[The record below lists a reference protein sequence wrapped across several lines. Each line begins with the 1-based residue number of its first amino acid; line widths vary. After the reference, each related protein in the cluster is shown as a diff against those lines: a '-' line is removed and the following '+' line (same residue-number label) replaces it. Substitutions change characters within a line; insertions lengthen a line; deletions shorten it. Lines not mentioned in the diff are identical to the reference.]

1 MSEVAIDRVVFEQ
14 PLMSA
19 RVSLLT
25 DGTHDITVSVLGGAK
40 CSFTAGDEQ
49 DAKAIY
55 STLETHYLDA
65 LGKVQ
70 AAVITQ
76 FANAEDSTVES
87 PSSQPQ
93 SSK

>member
-1 MSEVAIDRVVFEQ
+1 MSEAKIDRVVFEQ

-25 DGTHDITVSVLGGAK
+25 DGTHDITISVFGGAK
-40 CSFTAGDEQ
+40 CSFTAGDEL

-55 STLETHYLDA
+55 ASIETQYLDA

-70 AAVITQ
+70 AAVINE
-76 FANAEDSTVES
+76 FAKAEDKATEES
-87 PSSQPQ
+87 LSN
-93 SSK
+93 

>member
-1 MSEVAIDRVVFEQ
+1 MSEVKIDRIVFEQ
-14 PLMSA
+14 SFMSA
-19 RVSLLT
+19 RVELLT
-25 DGTHDITVSVLGGAK
+25 DGTHNITVSVFGGPS
-40 CSFTAGDEQ
+40 CSFSAEDEL

-55 STLETHYLDA
+55 ATIETQYLDA

-70 AAVITQ
+70 AAVIKQ
-76 FANAEDSTVES
+76 FENVTVES